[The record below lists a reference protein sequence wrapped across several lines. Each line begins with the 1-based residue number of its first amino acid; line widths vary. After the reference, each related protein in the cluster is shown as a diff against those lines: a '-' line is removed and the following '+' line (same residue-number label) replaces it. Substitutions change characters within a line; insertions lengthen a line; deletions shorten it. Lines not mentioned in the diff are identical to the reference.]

1 MANKPKVFI
10 ASPLFNPPQI
20 EIIEKI
26 EALLEK
32 NGYEYY
38 SARKHSGSD
47 KMTPEQRKDL
57 RAWDPVFDS
66 NEQGLNECRV
76 MIAVLEYAL
85 PEGEALTLSRMFA
98 EPDDLYCEIRE
109 CVELPD
115 AGTVWE
121 AGYHRAQ
128 GKLVVG
134 FHTDQAKHLNLMLS
148 HGCDGLIK
156 GWDNLKQF
164 IEGETLN
171 ASLLPGNV
179 KKRIET
185 VMNRYRRAGLET
197 NSRIMLDACDFD
209 WEATEGW
216 DAANKEVE

>member
-1 MANKPKVFI
+1 
-10 ASPLFNPPQI
+10 
-20 EIIEKI
+20 
-26 EALLEK
+26 
-32 NGYEYY
+32 
-38 SARKHSGSD
+38 
-47 KMTPEQRKDL
+47 
-57 RAWDPVFDS
+57 
-66 NEQGLNECRV
+66 
-76 MIAVLEYAL
+76 
-85 PEGEALTLSRMFA
+85 
-98 EPDDLYCEIRE
+98 
-109 CVELPD
+109 
-115 AGTVWE
+115 
-121 AGYHRAQ
+121 
-128 GKLVVG
+128 
-134 FHTDQAKHLNLMLS
+134 MLS